1 MKHLK
6 FLAIPL
12 FLLFF
17 TFDYQ
22 QYQFFAAEK
31 YIVEAESLDSYQA
44 AIVLG
49 AKVDDQDP
57 SDILEDRLLTAIELY
72 EKGKVE
78 KILVSGDNGQVEYN
92 EVGTM
97 KNYLLNEGVPAEDIF
112 MDHAGFD
119 TYDSMYRAA
128 AIFQVENAVIVTQ
141 NYHLPRAI
149 YIARALGIDAVGVSA
164 DRQTY
169 VYIDLYE
176 KREKLAQ
183 IKAFLNVVFHSKP
196 KYLGESIPINGNGQE
211 SWN

>member
-31 YIVEAESLDSYQA
+31 YIVEAESLDTYQT

-97 KNYLLNEGVPAEDIF
+97 KNYLLNEGIPAEDIF

-119 TYDSMYRAA
+119 TYDSMYRAK

-169 VYIDLYE
+169 IYIDLYE

-183 IKAFLNVVFHSKP
+183 IKAFLNVVFNSKP
-196 KYLGESIPINGNGQE
+196 KYLGESIPMNGNGQE
-211 SWN
+211 SCN